1 MLRRLELGF
10 VAAASLV
17 ACFAANADVYKYT
30 DAKGNVEYTDKP
42 HALPAERL
50 NIQSQKGEQANAQTP
65 PAPKPQETPAAPVD
79 SQPKKKEIS
88 PEDKE
93 ERCKK
98 ARERYDSFMNSPR
111 LYQDLGNGERRYL
124 SDQELDSARTFA
136 KTTMDTLC
144 K

>member
-50 NIQSQKGEQANAQTP
+50 NIQTQKPDQANAQTP
-65 PAPKPQETPAAPVD
+65 PASKPQESPAVATD
-79 SQPKKKEIS
+79 SQPKKKGADD
-88 PEDKE
+88 DKE
-93 ERCKK
+93 ARCKK
-98 ARERYDSFMNSPR
+98 AREHYETYMNSPR
-111 LYQDLGNGERRYL
+111 LYQDIGNGERRYL
-124 SDQELDSARTFA
+124 TDQEIDAARSFA
-136 KTTMDTLC
+136 KASMDSLC